1 MPGPVD
7 PVRRTGH
14 RGAVAP
20 HPSFDPNHLH
30 GLEPGATR
38 ADVRRAYRRR
48 ALAIH
53 PDVAAADATAADAT
67 AEMTLLNRARDE
79 LLARAPVPGRAATAP
94 PDPRGDPAT
103 RPKPRPERE
112 TPAGTQDHESAWADH
127 WSAWNELPRRR

>member
-1 MPGPVD
+1 M
-7 PVRRTGH
+7 
-14 RGAVAP
+14 AP
-20 HPSFDPNHLH
+20 RPSFDPYRVL

-53 PDVAAADATAADAT
+53 PDVAGADGAATDAT
-67 AEMTLLNRARDE
+67 AEMTRLNRARDE
-79 LLARAPVPGRAATAP
+79 LLARAPVRGRAATEPA
-94 PDPRGDPAT
+94 DPRGDPAT

-112 TPAGTQDHESAWADH
+112 TPPGTEDHESAWADH

>member
-1 MPGPVD
+1 MAP
-7 PVRRTGH
+7 RT
-14 RGAVAP
+14 A
-20 HPSFDPNHLH
+20 FDPYLVL

-38 ADVRRAYRRR
+38 AEVRRAYRRR

-53 PDVAAADATAADAT
+53 PDVAGAEATRAEATAR
-67 AEMTLLNRARDE
+67 MTQLNRARDE
-79 LLARAPVPGRAATAP
+79 LLARAPVRSRAAAAPP

-112 TPAGTQDHESAWADH
+112 KPAGTEDHESAWPDH